1 MTRENMQRLP
11 NRVFTVAETAEIL
24 RCSEGFVRRI
34 LNCGLMRYMKIGD
47 IKIRSEALDEFLE
60 KFDGED
66 VTTILK
72 NMEEEDE

>member
-34 LNCGLMRYMKIGD
+34 LTCGLMRYMKIGD

-60 KFDGED
+60 RFDGED
-66 VTTILK
+66 VTKILK
-72 NMEEEDE
+72 RMEARNE